1 MNYLNN
7 FYFKMLVKSAKMT
20 NNMNNDK
27 IFKDVISYFKDTTP
41 IILPHV
47 WLSNGQGATWYERY
61 KWNEV
66 YCKLIQERFI
76 KDTIALIKKVKN
88 VDVKEEFV
96 KNAFTQHQIFN
107 RIFRPNGLFSDCYN
121 KFYYR

>member
-27 IFKDVISYFKDTTP
+27 TFKDVILYFKDTDP
-41 IILPHV
+41 MILPHV
-47 WLSNGQGATWYERY
+47 WLSNGQDD

-66 YCKLIQERFI
+66 YSKLIQERFI

-88 VDVKEEFV
+88 VDVEEEIVKKAFV
-96 KNAFTQHQIFN
+96 KHQVFN
-107 RIFRPNGLFSDCYN
+107 RVFRPHGLFSDCYN
-121 KFYYR
+121 KFYYQ

>member
-1 MNYLNN
+1 MNHLKN

-27 IFKDVISYFKDTTP
+27 MFKDVILYFKDTAP
-41 IILPHV
+41 MILPHV
-47 WLSNGQGATWYERY
+47 WLSNGQDT

-76 KDTIALIKKVKN
+76 NDTIKLVKKC
-88 VDVKEEFV
+88 
-96 KNAFTQHQIFN
+96 
-107 RIFRPNGLFSDCYN
+107 S
-121 KFYYR
+121 